1 MLIKA
6 FLTNESEFERK
17 IIIFI
22 QLDVVA
28 VMTWNAMFGNK
39 TLL

>member
-6 FLTNESEFERK
+6 FLTNESEFKRK
-17 IIIFI
+17 LFIFI
-22 QLDVVA
+22 QLAVVA
-28 VMTWNAMFGNK
+28 VMTWNNMFGNK